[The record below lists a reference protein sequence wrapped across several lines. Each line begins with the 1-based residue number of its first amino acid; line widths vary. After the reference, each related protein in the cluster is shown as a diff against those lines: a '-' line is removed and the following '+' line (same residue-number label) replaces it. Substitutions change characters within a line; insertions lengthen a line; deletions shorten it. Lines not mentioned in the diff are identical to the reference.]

1 MFFHNSEWQAV
12 SEEGNNMFFEKQ
24 EDVFMMF
31 ASSTLDCSSAC
42 TGSPSN
48 YDVKRFEKKRNKYT
62 SERKGCTCQ

>member
-1 MFFHNSEWQAV
+1 
-12 SEEGNNMFFEKQ
+12 MFFEKQ

-48 YDVKRFEKKRNKYT
+48 YDVKQFEKKRNKYT